1 MAGMDVT
8 AALLDSWDR
17 QARIVAKVAELVTES
32 NKDVRPGTDSWPLFH
47 HLAHLHRVRVF
58 HMQELDPVRAASMPI
73 ALRNGWEDPVEDL
86 DAIRQMLAESA
97 VAVRELTATAIAEER
112 MPCGDYENPILFL
125 QHQIWHEGWHVG
137 IIILGLRLAGEEP
150 PEEWEDTQI
159 WGEFR
164 KF

>member
-1 MAGMDVT
+1 M
-8 AALLDSWDR
+8 R
-17 QARIVAKVAELVTES
+17 
-32 NKDVRPGTDSWPLFH
+32 
-47 HLAHLHRVRVF
+47 
-58 HMQELDPVRAASMPI
+58 ELDPVRAASMPI
-73 ALRNGWEDPVEDL
+73 ALRNGWEDPIEDL
-86 DAIRQMLAESA
+86 DAIRQMLAESE
-97 VAVRELTATAIAEER
+97 VAVREVTAAAIAEGR

-137 IIILGLRLAGEEP
+137 LVILGLRVAGEEP

>member
-17 QARIVAKVAELVTES
+17 QARIVTKVADLVTEE
-32 NKDVRPGTDSWPLFH
+32 NKNVQPGPSSWPLFH
-47 HLAHLHRVRVF
+47 HLAHIHKVRVY
-58 HMQELDPVRAASMPI
+58 HMAELDQSRATSMPK
-73 ALRNGWEDPVEDL
+73 AFRSGWQDPIDDL
-86 DAIRQMLAESA
+86 DAIRSMLDDSA
-97 VAVRELTATAIAEER
+97 AAVRDVTAVAIAEGR
-112 MPCGDYENPILFL
+112 VPSGDYENPVLFL

-137 IIILGLRLAGEEP
+137 LILLGLREAGQEP
-150 PEEWEDTQI
+150 AEEWEDTQI